1 VLSSL
6 GAVACVGDVFCD
18 IVVRGVSRLPTWGE
32 EVFGEEPAMCPGG
45 IANVAVGLAKLGVA
59 TRLLARSRAED
70 TIGNVLSVE
79 LAQHDHLSV
88 DWLRVAP
95 STAMTVAIPHAS
107 ERAMI
112 SYAPPP
118 DERSIVDRI
127 PWDTLERVTHLHVG
141 GWSEGRNPLA
151 DQRAIL
157 ARARDLGITT
167 SLDVSLG
174 HETERAARIR
184 ELLDHV
190 DVFLPNVAEACW
202 ITGADTPDAALDA
215 LADLVPTAVVKLG
228 PDGVIAAS
236 GQTREQAPAHEVPIV
251 DTTGAGDAF
260 AAGFLHGHVRRWPLW
275 RSLAL
280 ANVCGAW
287 SVARVG
293 SSIST
298 PTRVEAFTA
307 LERGNFASRETRAGA
322 SAEPRLG
329 NPMAADA
336 ASTSASEGRSP

>member
-1 VLSSL
+1 
-6 GAVACVGDVFCD
+6 
-18 IVVRGVSRLPTWGE
+18 
-32 EVFGEEPAMCPGG
+32 
-45 IANVAVGLAKLGVA
+45 
-59 TRLLARSRAED
+59 
-70 TIGNVLSVE
+70 
-79 LAQHDHLSV
+79 
-88 DWLRVAP
+88 
-95 STAMTVAIPHAS
+95 
-107 ERAMI
+107 MI

-118 DERSIVDRI
+118 DERPIVDRI

-141 GWSEGRNPLA
+141 GWSEGHNPLA

-174 HETERAARIR
+174 HETERPARIR

-190 DVFLPNVAEACW
+190 DVFLPNAAEACW

-236 GQTREQAPAHEVPIV
+236 GQIREQASAYEVPIV

-298 PTRVEAFTA
+298 PTRTEAFTA
-307 LERGNFASRETRAGA
+307 LERGN
-322 SAEPRLG
+322 
-329 NPMAADA
+329 PMAADA
-336 ASTSASEGRSP
+336 AASTSAPEGRSS

>member
-1 VLSSL
+1 MLSSL
-6 GAVACVGDVFCD
+6 GAVACVGDVYCD
-18 IVVRGVSRLPTWGE
+18 IVVRGVTRIPSWGE

-59 TRLLARSRAED
+59 TRLLGRSRADD

-79 LAQHDHLSV
+79 LSQHDHLAV
-88 DWLRVAP
+88 DWLRAAP

-118 DERSIVDRI
+118 DDRPIVDRI

-141 GWSEGRNPLA
+141 GWSEGPNPLA
-151 DQRAIL
+151 DQQAIL
-157 ARARDLGITT
+157 ARARALGITT

-174 HETERAARIR
+174 QETGRAARIR
-184 ELLDHV
+184 ALLEHV
-190 DVFLPNVAEACW
+190 DVFLPNAAEACW
-202 ITGADTPDAALDA
+202 ITEADDPAAALDA

-228 PDGVIAAS
+228 PRGVIAAS
-236 GQTREQAPAHEVPIV
+236 GLTREEAPAHRVPIV

-275 RSLAL
+275 RSLRL

-287 SVARVG
+287 SVSRVG

-307 LERGNFASRETRAGA
+307 LERGNPLAV
-322 SAEPRLG
+322 
-329 NPMAADA
+329 DA
-336 ASTSASEGRSP
+336 AAATSSSEGRPS